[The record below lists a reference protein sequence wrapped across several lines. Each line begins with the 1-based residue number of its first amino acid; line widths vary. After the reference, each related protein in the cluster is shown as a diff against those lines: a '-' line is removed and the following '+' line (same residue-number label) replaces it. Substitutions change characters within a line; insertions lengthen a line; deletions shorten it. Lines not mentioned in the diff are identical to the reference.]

1 MSESFAFDAEAW
13 TNDKT
18 NKIQQQ
24 FHDLSISQK
33 IEIRRRFD
41 IAVAI
46 TLRARLLI
54 KNIDEQN
61 VLLKKI
67 KKERKIYLISM
78 TALFWALV
86 VFYGNGSYVDW
97 HVGWWI
103 ALGLMAVMLFSIS
116 SEIKES
122 KEVIKRLNFELNSV
136 VFKWNSNVP
145 GYPLREYLNKI
156 VDCQYDEER
165 TTSLSQHTLALKENI
180 VSKIAFEYYL

>member
-24 FHDLSISQK
+24 FHDLSIPQK
-33 IEIRRRFD
+33 IEIRRRYD

-61 VLLKKI
+61 AERV
-67 KKERKIYLISM
+67 KKENKTKIYLISFS
-78 TALFWALV
+78 ALLLALIV
-86 VFYGNGSYVDW
+86 LYGKEIFVDW
-97 HVGWWI
+97 HVGWWV
-103 ALGLMAVMLFSIS
+103 ALGLLAVMSFLTSL
-116 SEIKES
+116 EIKES
-122 KEVIKRLNFELNSV
+122 KETIRRLKFEFNSV
-136 VFKWNSNVP
+136 VFQWNSNVP
-145 GYPLREYLNKI
+145 GYPFREYLNSI
-156 VDCQYDEER
+156 VDCEYDEER

-180 VSKIAFEYYL
+180 ISKIAFEYYL